1 MKLPVNPSTVVKLFA
16 DQLPDWEK
24 DEIAKYTSVY
34 YIGGITKG
42 NNHALDDD
50 NGYLNIIL
58 HDHISFRYEITQLL
72 GKGTFGQVI
81 EVYDHSTKRSLAMKI
96 IRNQREF
103 YEQSLE
109 EIKLLKILKEN
120 DTDLQANIV
129 HLEEN
134 FMFRNHMV
142 IAIQCITFELLS
154 INLYDLLKKHQF
166 KGISPTL
173 IKRFSIQILQ
183 ALSFTKRFR
192 IIHCDL
198 KPENI
203 LLVHISRSSLKVIDF
218 GSASFENNR
227 IQTYIQSR
235 FYRAP
240 EVILGIPLTTAI
252 DMWSFGCILA
262 ELFTGSPLFA
272 GEDEKEQL
280 ACMMEILGPP
290 PVEVVQIASK
300 REYYFDKEYNPVEFV
315 NSRGRKRYP
324 NSKDLRTVL
333 READEGLV
341 QLIEQCVR
349 WNPNSRICPE
359 AALGSAWLYENSK
372 RPVSYRYGSA
382 ARTPTGKNLEEPR
395 FEIRRNKASF
405 S

>member
-1 MKLPVNPSTVVKLFA
+1 LV
-16 DQLPDWEK
+16 
-24 DEIAKYTSVY
+24 
-34 YIGGITKG
+34 
-42 NNHALDDD
+42 
-50 NGYLNIIL
+50 
-58 HDHISFRYEITQLL
+58 
-72 GKGTFGQVI
+72 
-81 EVYDHSTKRSLAMKI
+81 
-96 IRNQREF
+96 
-103 YEQSLE
+103 
-109 EIKLLKILKEN
+109 
-120 DTDLQANIV
+120 
-129 HLEEN
+129 
-134 FMFRNHMV
+134 
-142 IAIQCITFELLS
+142 
-154 INLYDLLKKHQF
+154 
-166 KGISPTL
+166 
-173 IKRFSIQILQ
+173 KRFSIQILQ

-262 ELFTGSPLFA
+262 ELFTGSPLFS

-290 PVEVVQIASK
+290 PVEVIQIASK
-300 REYYFDKEYNPVEFV
+300 REFYFDKDYNPIEMV
-315 NSRGRKRYP
+315 NCRGRKRYP

-333 READEGLV
+333 KNADEGLV
-341 QLIEQCVR
+341 QLIEQCIV
-349 WNPNSRICPE
+349 WNPNLRINPE
-359 AALGSAWLYENSK
+359 SALASAWLYENSK
-372 RPVSYRYGSA
+372 KPANPRYNSA
-382 ARTPTGKNLEEPR
+382 VRSGTASNLEEPR
-395 FEIRRNKASF
+395 FDFRRNKASY

>member
-1 MKLPVNPSTVVKLFA
+1 
-16 DQLPDWEK
+16 
-24 DEIAKYTSVY
+24 
-34 YIGGITKG
+34 
-42 NNHALDDD
+42 
-50 NGYLNIIL
+50 
-58 HDHISFRYEITQLL
+58 
-72 GKGTFGQVI
+72 
-81 EVYDHSTKRSLAMKI
+81 
-96 IRNQREF
+96 
-103 YEQSLE
+103 
-109 EIKLLKILKEN
+109 
-120 DTDLQANIV
+120 
-129 HLEEN
+129 
-134 FMFRNHMV
+134 
-142 IAIQCITFELLS
+142 
-154 INLYDLLKKHQF
+154 LYDLLKKNQF

-183 ALSFTKRFR
+183 ALAFIKRFR

-218 GSASFENNR
+218 GSSSFESNR

-262 ELFTGSPLFA
+262 ELATGNPLFS

-290 PVEVVQIASK
+290 PIEVIQIASK
-300 REYYFDKEYNPVEFV
+300 REFYFDKEYNPIEMI

-324 NSKDLRTVL
+324 KSKDLRTVL
-333 READEGLV
+333 KGADEGLIN
-341 QLIEQCVR
+341 LIEQCVN
-349 WNPNSRICPE
+349 WSPSSRITPE
-359 AALGSAWLYENSK
+359 VALQNAWLYENVKKPSN
-372 RPVSYRYGSA
+372 VRYSSA
-382 ARTPTGKNLEEPR
+382 SRSNQSQHLEEPR
-395 FEIRRNKASF
+395 SDRRNKASY